1 MFSSHDETVGREER
15 IGEIIACYLDACEAG
30 EAANQQEILARH
42 PEFENELKEYFTN
55 EAFVRGVCSPKDAP
69 PCFGDDYQVLG
80 EIGRGGMGI
89 VYRSHQKSLDKV
101 VAIKTITGGPF
112 TTARDIERI
121 QKEAQRA
128 AGLRHPNIVTVHQ
141 VAEHQGQHFFVM
153 EYIEGQSL
161 AELVGD
167 SPLPSAQA
175 AQYVKTIAGA
185 IHHAHQ
191 RQILHCDLKP
201 ANILVDDE
209 EKPYVTDFGL
219 AKRMGENARYL
230 PTSAVGGT
238 ASYMAP
244 EQVVGDELT
253 TATDV
258 YGLGAILYTLLT
270 GSPPFR
276 AKTLPEILIQVRDEF
291 TNPPRKLNQEVDQDH
306 EDI

>member
-1 MFSSHDETVGREER
+1 M
-15 IGEIIACYLDACEAG
+15 
-30 EAANQQEILARH
+30 
-42 PEFENELKEYFTN
+42 K
-55 EAFVRGVCSPKDAP
+55 P

-167 SPLPSAQA
+167 SPLPSSQA
-175 AQYVKTIAGA
+175 AQYVRTIAGA

-201 ANILVDDE
+201 AN
-209 EKPYVTDFGL
+209 
-219 AKRMGENARYL
+219 
-230 PTSAVGGT
+230 
-238 ASYMAP
+238 
-244 EQVVGDELT
+244 
-253 TATDV
+253 
-258 YGLGAILYTLLT
+258 
-270 GSPPFR
+270 
-276 AKTLPEILIQVRDEF
+276 
-291 TNPPRKLNQEVDQDH
+291 
-306 EDI
+306 